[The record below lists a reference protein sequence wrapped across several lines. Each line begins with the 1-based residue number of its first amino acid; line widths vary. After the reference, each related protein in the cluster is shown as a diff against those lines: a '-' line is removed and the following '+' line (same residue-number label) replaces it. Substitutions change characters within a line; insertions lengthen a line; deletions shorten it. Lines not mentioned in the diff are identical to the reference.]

1 MALRTYKP
9 ITHQLLEH
17 DPEDYLSRLKA
28 IIKGINNHPEDM
40 VYAVGVRK
48 TLQDTSVSLTWYTNH
63 VQSLSYL
70 VGKAEEV
77 TGPYKI
83 WHDIGSYYGKDKEIS
98 EALGL
103 EILECMAFFKPDM
116 TIKNYYDQDIIE
128 SMDNTE
134 TCTYRKDNENFLKR
148 VKELYIAPN
157 SCRSISYF
165 ADIYNFN
172 DDTPS

>member
-1 MALRTYKP
+1 MADTRTYKH
-9 ITHQLLEH
+9 ISHQLLEE
-17 DPEDYLSRLKA
+17 DPEEYLSRIKT
-28 IIKGINNHPEDM
+28 IILGINDYPEDM
-40 VYAVGVRK
+40 VYTVGVRK

-70 VGKAEEV
+70 VGTQEKIL
-77 TGPYKI
+77 GPHKI
-83 WHDIGSYYGKDKEIS
+83 WHDYGYYGFGKEIS

-116 TIKNYYDQDIIE
+116 TIKNFYDQDIIE

-134 TCTYRKDNENFLKR
+134 TCTHRKDNENFLKR

-157 SCRSISYF
+157 SARPLSYF
-165 ADIYNFN
+165 ADIYNYN
-172 DDTPS
+172 GGTSS

>member
-1 MALRTYKP
+1 MADARTYKP
-9 ITHQLLEH
+9 FTHQLLEE
-17 DPEDYLSRLKA
+17 DPEEYLSRLKT
-28 IIKGINNHPEDM
+28 IIMGINEYPEDM
-40 VYAVGVRK
+40 VYTVGVRK

-70 VGKAEEV
+70 VGTQKNS
-77 TGPYKI
+77 TRPHKI
-83 WHDIGSYYGKDKEIS
+83 RHDYGYYGFGKEIS
-98 EALGL
+98 EALGI

-148 VKELYIAPN
+148 VKELYNDPN
-157 SCRSISYF
+157 SAHTISYF
-165 ADIYNFN
+165 ADIYNCT
-172 DDTPS
+172 DAASS

>member
-1 MALRTYKP
+1 MADARTYKP
-9 ITHQLLEH
+9 ITHQLLEE
-17 DPEDYLSRLKA
+17 DPEEYLSRLKT
-28 IIKGINNHPEDM
+28 IIMGINEYPEDM
-40 VYAVGVRK
+40 VYTVGVRK

-70 VGKAEEV
+70 VGKADEV
-77 TGPYKI
+77 PGPHKI
-83 WHDIGSYYGKDKEIS
+83 WHDYPYYGKDKEIS

-128 SMDNTE
+128 SMGNTE

-157 SCRSISYF
+157 SCRPISYF

-172 DDTPS
+172 GLEK